1 MDFNDNPKE
10 ADFRAKVRKFLDD
23 NCEKRSNAV
32 QGGSAGSPE
41 TVKGGETAAEES
53 LKKAKEFQIK
63 KSEAG
68 FAAIL
73 WPKEFGGYGGNPIE
87 QVIYQ

>member
-1 MDFNDNPKE
+1 MDFNDTPKE
-10 ADFRAKVRKFLDD
+10 ADFRTKVRKFLDD
-23 NCEKRSNAV
+23 NCEKRSNNSDAV
-32 QGGSAGSPE
+32 QGGSAGAPE
-41 TVKGGETAAEES
+41 TVKGGESAAEES

-73 WPKEFGGYGGNPIE
+73 WPKEFGGYGGIL
-87 QVIYQ
+87 

>member
-1 MDFNDNPKE
+1 MDFNDTPKE

-23 NCEKRSNAV
+23 NCEKRSNNSDTV
-32 QGGSAGSPE
+32 QGGSAGAPE
-41 TVKGGETAAEES
+41 TVKGGESAAEES
-53 LKKAKEFQIK
+53 LTKAKEFQIK

-73 WPKEFGGYGGNPIE
+73 WPKEFGGYGGIL
-87 QVIYQ
+87 